1 MLSMGQDGIKTSE
14 LKRTNAS
21 SKKKNKNGLV
31 PAFFLKMKK
40 KISNS
45 PTAQKLL
52 EIRFVKYIVEK
63 LCAILKPDRLKENFV
78 QAFSI
83 ERSIC
88 RLITAW
94 CFFVVSTLGEK
105 DAFTNLEWLQ
115 ETELSEVAGATIG
128 FFLLFSLVAVLVG
141 KCILGVVT

>member
-1 MLSMGQDGIKTSE
+1 MSRSARK
-14 LKRTNAS
+14 LKRTNAN

-40 KISNS
+40 KISES
-45 PTAQKLL
+45 PTVQKLL
-52 EIRFVKYIVEK
+52 EIRFVRFIVQK
-63 LCAILKPDRLKENFV
+63 LGAILNPTRLKENLL
-78 QAFSI
+78 QAFSL

-88 RLITAW
+88 RLIASW

-128 FFLLFSLVAVLVG
+128 FFLLFSLIDG
-141 KCILGVVT
+141 HS